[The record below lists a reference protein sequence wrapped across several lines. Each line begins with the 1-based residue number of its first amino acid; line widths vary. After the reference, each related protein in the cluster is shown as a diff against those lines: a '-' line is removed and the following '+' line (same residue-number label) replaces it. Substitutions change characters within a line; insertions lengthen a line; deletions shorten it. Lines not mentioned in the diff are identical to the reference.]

1 MNRNRQLRTKLERKS
16 FWKAKRLAQSL
27 KIREKEK
34 EKVSLGKGNT
44 DIVNFKKERE
54 RINIPRCIRTKK
66 KQLND
71 EQNVVGDKSR
81 GVRQSKCLNLYHG
94 SWDLELKA

>member
-66 KQLND
+66 QLKD

-81 GVRQSKCLNLYHG
+81 GVRQSKCLSSYHG
-94 SWDLELKA
+94 SWYIELKA

>member
-54 RINIPRCIRTKK
+54 REEKFLDVSGQKN
-66 KQLND
+66 N
-71 EQNVVGDKSR
+71 
-81 GVRQSKCLNLYHG
+81 
-94 SWDLELKA
+94 

>member
-1 MNRNRQLRTKLERKS
+1 MSRNRQLRTKLERKR

-54 RINIPRCIRTKK
+54 R
-66 KQLND
+66 
-71 EQNVVGDKSR
+71 E
-81 GVRQSKCLNLYHG
+81 
-94 SWDLELKA
+94 

>member
-1 MNRNRQLRTKLERKS
+1 MNRNRQLRTKLERKR

-54 RINIPRCIRTKK
+54 RIKIPRCIGTK

-81 GVRQSKCLNLYHG
+81 GVRQSKCLNPYHD
-94 SWDLELKA
+94 SWDIELKA